1 MTRTWLILSAL
12 LLGLALGMSW
22 TRLDLGGLDQLLPIA
37 DGVGGVWLDALRM
50 TIIPLVVSLLITGI
64 ARTVDSARG
73 DRLAPVS
80 YTHLTLPT
88 SDLV

>member
-64 ARTVDSARG
+64 ARTVDFILKGWELIRECS
-73 DRLAPVS
+73 L
-80 YTHLTLPT
+80 LI
-88 SDLV
+88 LVP